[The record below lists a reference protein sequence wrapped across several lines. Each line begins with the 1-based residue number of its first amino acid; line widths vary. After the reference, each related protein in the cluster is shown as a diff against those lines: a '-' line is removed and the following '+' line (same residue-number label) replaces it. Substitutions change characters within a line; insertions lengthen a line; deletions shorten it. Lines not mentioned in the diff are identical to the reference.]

1 MVITRK
7 TLITEL
13 LKVEKDAVIRQL
25 TQLNPNFSRLKNPV
39 FRNTLARMV
48 TIESACKMAGC
59 EISAFLDAMR
69 QIGFIVQDEAVQSDH
84 APTQVPSSQR
94 AFDQELDVRPILAQK
109 LDPIKII
116 LQSIDT
122 LKEGH
127 TLKLIAPFE
136 PIPLIHMLNS
146 KGYTHEVEQE
156 AGSVITY
163 FWKDPNA
170 LRSQK
175 MPANTQAS
183 PIETDFESLAL
194 KYKGRLRTIDVRNLE
209 MPQPMI
215 MILENLQEMQD
226 NEALFV
232 YHKKLPVYLLPH
244 LQERGYEHSTQPT
257 EDGKMN
263 LIIYKP

>member
-1 MVITRK
+1 MVINRK

-25 TQLNPNFSRLKNPV
+25 IQLNPSFSRLKNPV
-39 FRNTLARMV
+39 LRNTLARMV
-48 TIESACKMAGC
+48 NIESACNMAGC
-59 EISAFLDAMR
+59 ELSVFLDAMR
-69 QIGFIVQDEAVQSDH
+69 DIGFVVQDQPEESDQILPQATSAARPFH
-84 APTQVPSSQR
+84 
-94 AFDQELDVRPILAQK
+94 QELDVRPILAQK
-109 LDPIKII
+109 EDPIKLI
-116 LQSIDT
+116 LQTINSLSD
-122 LKEGH
+122 EH

-136 PIPLIHMLNS
+136 PVPLIHMLS
-146 KGYTHEVEQE
+146 GKGYAHEVQQE
-156 AGSVITY
+156 GGSVVTY
-163 FWKDPNA
+163 FWKDLNVA
-170 LRSQK
+170 RSQK
-175 MPANTQAS
+175 MPADTQS
-183 PIETDFESLAL
+183 KRVGTDFESLAL
-194 KYKGRLRTIDVRNLE
+194 KYKDRLRTIDVRNLE